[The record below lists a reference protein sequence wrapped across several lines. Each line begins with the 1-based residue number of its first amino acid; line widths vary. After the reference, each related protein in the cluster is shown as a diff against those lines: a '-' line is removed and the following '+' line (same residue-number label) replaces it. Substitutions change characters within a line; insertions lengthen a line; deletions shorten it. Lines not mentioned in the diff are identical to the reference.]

1 MTRLL
6 ILGSANV
13 DHVMKF
19 DYLPESGQTLMSRD
33 YRLEYGGKG
42 ANQAVTCARLSQPGT
57 RVDFICH
64 VGDDVAG
71 QQLCNAWLSDGIYPD
86 GVHQIVNTSTGNAM
100 IFIDGNGENMI
111 GVSPGANA
119 SLTPDVLLRHT
130 PLIEVADWLLVQL
143 ETPVLSVLTA
153 LKLAKQLGTYTI
165 LNPAPARTIS
175 KEMFQLVD
183 IITPNETEAEA
194 ITGIEVNNEVS
205 AKLAAQFIHQLGPK
219 TVIITLGK
227 QGAYVSSDDFSGLI
241 AGCEVDATDTV
252 AAGDTFNGALMV
264 ALSEGCSIK
273 AAVEFAHRAAAIT
286 VTRPGAQ
293 RSIPYRHELETGIRP
308 CT

>member
-6 ILGSANV
+6 ILGSANI
-13 DHVMKF
+13 DHVMNF
-19 DYLPESGQTLMSRD
+19 DFLPESGQTLMSRD

-42 ANQAVTCARLSQPGT
+42 ANQAVASARLAQPGT

-71 QQLCNAWLSDGIYPD
+71 QQLCNAWLSDGIHPD
-86 GVHQIVNTSTGNAM
+86 GVHQIAKTSTGNAM
-100 IFIDGNGENMI
+100 IFIDKNGENMI

-119 SLTPDVLLRHT
+119 TLTPDALLRHQ
-130 PLIEVADWLLVQL
+130 PLIEAADWLLVQL
-143 ETPVLSVLTA
+143 ETPVLSVLNA
-153 LKLAKQLGTYTI
+153 LKLAKYQGCSTI

-175 KEMFQLVD
+175 KELFQLVD

-194 ITGIEVNNEVS
+194 ITGIEVTDSAS
-205 AKLAAQFIHQLGPK
+205 AKLAAQMMHQLGLK

-227 QGAYVSSDDFSGLI
+227 QGAYVSSEEFCGLLP
-241 AGCEVDATDTV
+241 GCEVDAIDTV

-264 ALSEGCSIK
+264 ALSEGYTID
-273 AAVEFAHRAAAIT
+273 AAVKFAHRAATIA
-286 VTRPGAQ
+286 VTRAGAQ
-293 RSIPYRHELETGIRP
+293 RSIPYRHELAIAP
-308 CT
+308 SAP